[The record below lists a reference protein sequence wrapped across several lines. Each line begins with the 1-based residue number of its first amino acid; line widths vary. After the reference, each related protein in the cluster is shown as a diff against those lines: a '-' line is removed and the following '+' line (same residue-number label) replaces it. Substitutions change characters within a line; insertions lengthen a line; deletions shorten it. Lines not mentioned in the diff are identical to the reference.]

1 MVSDEL
7 GQVLQQAGGTG
18 AAVFTSE
25 TVIDKLTDGGVK
37 PGADGVHDD
46 GGLVVVG
53 DLGDHHPVAALAAG
67 RR

>member
-1 MVSDEL
+1 
-7 GQVLQQAGGTG
+7 
-18 AAVFTSE
+18 VFTSE